1 MRDAND
7 VATLR
12 LPAPCSF
19 SELRRRVRPALRSAG
34 VHRAVAFGSWAR
46 GEADGF
52 SDLDLAVVM
61 ETRLARLERAATLAA
76 ELDDALPVVVDLVVY
91 TPEEFA
97 AGRKAGFGV
106 FDALA
111 REGVDVYRVGPSP

>member
-1 MRDAND
+1 MRDANETEPARSGPGARKSVSASRTSPTPTASATGATD

-19 SELRRRVRPALRSAG
+19 SELRRRARPALKSAG
-34 VHRAVAFGSWAR
+34 AHRAVAF
-46 GEADGF
+46 
-52 SDLDLAVVM
+52 
-61 ETRLARLERAATLAA
+61 
-76 ELDDALPVVVDLVVY
+76 
-91 TPEEFA
+91 